1 MDFALTM
8 HPKLLIVEYMAELF
22 DEVTIE
28 RILGSMI
35 STLQHMAD
43 SIQAPALSGTLLGAK
58 DASELAALSMA
69 VEKPGYITAVLP
81 HEQFELNA
89 SASPERRCLCYEGEW
104 LDYDEVA
111 QRVAAGAARLASLG
125 VGPGVVVGVML
136 DRSLVAV
143 FRAVAL
149 LADQIG
155 VHVPATDFIATP
167 TARQVAYIIKKKQR
181 LAGALDLDIVYAKDW
196 TDNERPV
203 SSGQES
209 LYMSFLLN
217 PASLEL
223 NEGPCVELHGDL
235 NLSVF
240 EAALNELVQRHE
252 VFRYS
257 FQHSSNGVQIFLTDV
272 VKVPF
277 KIMEAGLTKAEI
289 RKRLEKEYAV
299 PFDLSSP
306 PLLRCTIAPIGPK
319 EHIVFLPMHHILMDG
334 WSAGRLWVDV
344 MGLYTAALTN
354 TVADLPALPVKF
366 GDYAA
371 WERMLLAPDTPEH
384 NKLLDYWKGKLKYAT
399 PVVQLPY
406 DHPRPMNG
414 ASESPPVALGT
425 TLNLDAVKILKDVGS
440 KKRLS
445 LYSICAAAYR
455 MMLCEFSASDDV
467 VIASSYS
474 IRPPGTE
481 NLFGYFLRMLLLRN
495 RLEEGDTFATLAQR
509 EMKTLTGAIEH
520 SILPLQDVIRVS
532 DFPRAPGRT
541 PAWQASITWDEE
553 DWMDPSAAKN
563 KAEAP
568 LAIKLF
574 PLHPP
579 TSPTDITLGLIP
591 SANGLHLSLHADGAI
606 FLPATVQRMLNR
618 IPTLTI

>member
-1 MDFALTM
+1 MVPSVVVALESF
-8 HPKLLIVEYMAELF
+8 PLLPGGKIDVRALPAPDWSGAGEEEYVAPV
-22 DEVTIE
+22 DDIE
-28 RILGSMI
+28 I
-35 STLQHMAD
+35 
-43 SIQAPALSGTLLGAK
+43 
-58 DASELAALSMA
+58 A
-69 VEKPGYITAVLP
+69 V
-81 HEQFELNA
+81 
-89 SASPERRCLCYEGEW
+89 
-104 LDYDEVA
+104 
-111 QRVAAGAARLASLG
+111 QRVFAEVLGRPVEEVSVEADFYAAGGTSLQ
-125 VGPGVVVGVML
+125 
-136 DRSLVAV
+136 V

-618 IPTLTI
+618 IVSILEAAAADMDQPLTDQVRLAREDIDEVLQLSMGPERPEYVLRTSGA